1 MLACGGGTAGAR
13 PLIAQIIM
21 LNYQLSKYRISRII
35 VPGTMLQY
43 DRVATETSFFL
54 VCPCLTRTG
63 TRRVGDYDGGRREG
77 ARLLLR
83 QAEGHRAIIPS
94 EKNVSP
100 IPYPTTPPECKP
112 QGHRVLFFQA
122 RESQPIVHL
131 VDSCSLPPTQS
142 RVLHKARGY

>member
-1 MLACGGGTAGAR
+1 MQVLHLAGLLAYLFACLILIAWLLAFGCLHLLACGGGTAGAR
-13 PLIAQIIM
+13 PSIAQIII
-21 LNYQLSKYRISRII
+21 LNYKLSKYRISRII

-83 QAEGHRAIIPS
+83 QAEGHRAIIPG
-94 EKNVSP
+94 EKR
-100 IPYPTTPPECKP
+100 IPYPVPN
-112 QGHRVLFFQA
+112 HA
-122 RESQPIVHL
+122 S
-131 VDSCSLPPTQS
+131 
-142 RVLHKARGY
+142 